1 MFSSKEARLIICV
14 LTLLGSFAL
23 IIMDGLGLIDIG
35 KLGAAGVAAWIT
47 MILQFYVRKKP
58 EGEKVEDNTEGSGGG
73 KD

>member
-14 LTLLGSFAL
+14 LTLLGSFSL
-23 IIMDGLGLIDIG
+23 IIMDGFGLIDIG

-58 EGEKVEDNTEGSGGG
+58 EGEVIGQDGETK
-73 KD
+73 K

>member
-14 LTLLGSFAL
+14 LTLVGSFAL
-23 IIMDGLGLIDIG
+23 ILLHGLKMID
-35 KLGAAGVAAWIT
+35 LGDFGIAGIATWVT

-58 EGEKVEDNTEGSGGG
+58 EGEKVNGKTEDGGGG

>member
-1 MFSSKEARLIICV
+1 MFGSKEARLIICL

-23 IIMDGLGLIDIG
+23 IIMDGVGLIDIG

-58 EGEKVEDNTEGSGGG
+58 EGEKIERNGGA
-73 KD
+73 KE